1 MTLAER
7 LVATWYAPR
16 PDALALVLA
25 PLAGVFALASGLRH
39 ALYRLRVLPRHRALE
54 PVIVVGNIA
63 AGGTGKTPLVI
74 ALATALAARGW
85 QPGVVSRG
93 TGAHGR
99 DARVVANDDVAED
112 VGDEP
117 LLMARRGLKV
127 AVARRRIDAVR
138 ALRVA
143 HPGCDVII
151 ADDGLQHY
159 ALERDVEI
167 ACVDGARGFGNGW
180 LLPAGPLRER
190 RSRLAR
196 VDAVVVTGQ
205 RTAPGLPG
213 GAYAMRLEPEGV
225 VNVAKPGPPR
235 PPAVLASEVVHAVAG
250 IGNPERFFVALRAL
264 GLEVVPH
271 AFPDHHHYRP
281 GDLAFGNGV
290 VLMTEKDA
298 VKCTRFADARW
309 WFLRVRAALDDTLV
323 DHIVA
328 RLPPRA
334 PDRRLPGLAI

>member
-1 MTLAER
+1 MTLAAR

-16 PDALALVLA
+16 PDALARVLA
-25 PLAGVFALASGLRH
+25 PLAGVFALASAARR
-39 ALYRLRVLPRHRALE
+39 ALYRLRVLRRHRAPA

-63 AGGTGKTPLVI
+63 VGGTGKTPLVI

-93 TGAHGR
+93 TGARGR
-99 DARVVANDDVAED
+99 RARVVTGDDTVED

-127 AVARRRIDAVR
+127 AVARRRIDAAR
-138 ALRVA
+138 ALCAA

-159 ALERDVEI
+159 ALERDVEV

-196 VDAVVVTGQ
+196 VDAVVVTGH
-205 RTAPGLPG
+205 RTAPALPEA
-213 GAYAMRLEPEGV
+213 AYCMCLEPEGV
-225 VNVAKPGPPR
+225 VNVAAPGPAR
-235 PPAVLASEVVHAVAG
+235 SPAVLAGEAVHAVAG
-250 IGNPERFFVALRAL
+250 IGNPERFFAALRAL

-271 AFPDHHHYRP
+271 PFPDHHRYRP
-281 GDLAFGNGV
+281 EDLAFGSGA

-309 WFLRVRAALDDTLV
+309 WFLRVRAVLDETLV

-328 RLPPRA
+328 HLPPRT
-334 PDRRLPGLAI
+334 PDR